1 MRGVWFGLC
10 LLTAAGIVFST
21 LIFGGPTAT
30 VILLA
35 LILLTLAE
43 PSQPTVTPYP
53 PAPNLQ
59 PPGPPPAPYYC
70 DNCNSPVPT
79 NAKFCPQCGDNF
91 QD

>member
-10 LLTAAGIVFST
+10 LLASVALVLYTWLT
-21 LIFGGPTAT
+21 GGPTTT
-30 VILLA
+30 VAILA

-43 PSQPTVTPYP
+43 PSHPTVTTYP

-70 DNCNSPVPT
+70 DNCNSPVPAD
-79 NAKFCPQCGDNF
+79 AKFCPQCGDHF